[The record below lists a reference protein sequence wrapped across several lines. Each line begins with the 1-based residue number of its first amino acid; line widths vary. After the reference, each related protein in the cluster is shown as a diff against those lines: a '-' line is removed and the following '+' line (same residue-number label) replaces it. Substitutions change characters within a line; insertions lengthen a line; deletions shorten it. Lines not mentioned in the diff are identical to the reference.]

1 MPDWKP
7 GNPLPEAQNAEI
19 DPKKFD
25 EYSMN
30 PDNLQNGGKW
40 KAFEQIG
47 YENQSQAPNLQ

>member
-19 DPKKFD
+19 DLKKFT

-30 PDNLQNGGKW
+30 PDNLQNRGKW
-40 KAFEQIG
+40 KAFKQIG
-47 YENQSQAPNLQ
+47 NENKSQAANL